1 MAELAESIRVNLLIA
16 GSRGNVGGTFA
27 GRVNPGIE
35 QLKSAGKH
43 CSPAQTRNGMSS
55 TTYWKTSSYGMFPQ
69 TDCVPSKK
77 LMPLGLVLN
86 LGSIGGRIQA
96 TL

>member
-43 CSPAQTRNGMSS
+43 CSPA
-55 TTYWKTSSYGMFPQ
+55 
-69 TDCVPSKK
+69 
-77 LMPLGLVLN
+77 
-86 LGSIGGRIQA
+86 
-96 TL
+96 